1 MPGGTN
7 RWARAAFNDTDGWPT
22 TLAFFRERLF
32 YARGRTVF
40 GSVVGLYD
48 DFSRLDGPDITKETA
63 IKLTLATDR
72 LDLIRWL
79 VGAQALLVGSSRAE
93 LAIKEMTDQQVFA
106 ADNATGKPQTE
117 CGSTML
123 RPLRVGNEVLFVQRS
138 GLKMREMK
146 YDYAVDSYA
155 SDELTVLS
163 EHILRGGVVDMDYQ
177 PEPDNLV
184 WCVKRDGT
192 LAALTYNRERGVVG
206 WAPHFIGAPDMSVTP
221 AGEVSG
227 YGIVETVASISSP
240 DGTRDDVWIIV
251 RRTIDGEERRFVEI
265 MEDNRLAETGG
276 LAQSFYLDAGISR
289 LAGAPTTTI
298 TGLGH
303 LNGTVVQV
311 LADGNPQP
319 PKTVTGGAITLDNP
333 SVVVH
338 VGYNAPARLMTMRA
352 EGGSQGGTTQTKMK
366 SLSEVWVRTHA
377 SLGGK
382 VGPDFERMDELG
394 FADSSLLVGGP
405 MTLFSGDKRVAWPA
419 TYDTNT
425 YICFEQD
432 QPLPSTIV
440 AFIGRLDIGEDVQ

>member
-1 MPGGTN
+1 MAGGTN

-22 TLAFFRERLF
+22 SVAFFRERLF
-32 YARGRTVF
+32 YSRGRTVF

-63 IKLTLATDR
+63 VKLTLATDR

-79 VGAQALLVGSSRAE
+79 VGSQALLVGSSRAE

-117 CGSTML
+117 CGSTLL

-146 YDYAVDSYA
+146 YDFATDSYQA
-155 SDELTVLS
+155 DELTVLS
-163 EHILRGGVVDMDYQ
+163 EHILKGGVADMDFQ

-184 WCVKRDGT
+184 WCAMQDGR
-192 LAALTYNRERGVVG
+192 LVALTYNRERGVVA
-206 WAPHFIGAPDMSVTP
+206 WAPHYVGAPGMTVAPDGT
-221 AGEVSG
+221 VSG
-227 YGIVETVASISSP
+227 FGIVETVASISSP
-240 DGTRDDVWIIV
+240 DGTRDDLWMIV
-251 RRTIDGEERRFVEI
+251 RRTINGVTRRFVEI
-265 MEDNRLAETGG
+265 MEDNRMAETDG
-276 LAQSFYLDAGISR
+276 LPFSFYMDAGISR

-298 TGLGH
+298 TGLDH
-303 LNGTVVQV
+303 LNGSTVDV

-319 PKTVTGGAITLDNP
+319 PKVVSGGSITLDQP

-338 VGYNAPARLMTMRA
+338 VGYHAPARMKTMRA
-352 EGGSQGGTTQTKMK
+352 DGGSQGGTAQTKMK
-366 SLSEVWVRTHA
+366 GFSEVWIRLNA

-382 VGPDFERMDELG
+382 VGPDFGRMDEIG
-394 FADSSLLVGGP
+394 YADSGLLVGGP

-419 TYDTNT
+419 TLDTDT
-425 YICFEQD
+425 YICIEQN
-432 QPLPSTIV
+432 QPLPMTVV
-440 AFIGRLDIGEDVQ
+440 AFVGRLDIGEDEQ